1 VVRSSSVS
9 AVPAWGSKK
18 RERSE
23 EGLFGRQ
30 AEVAGGGVEK
40 GGVTARGGRR
50 EDVEVG
56 GGVGE
61 LKEEEV
67 EGDESFAV
75 VGVEAAAAA
84 ALLVRVTGSGATVS
98 TSASKPRIW
107 LSPSP
112 PPPFS
117 MDNAEE
123 ADAKVLFVKL
133 LLLLLLSTLSISDTA
148 E

>member
-1 VVRSSSVS
+1 M
-9 AVPAWGSKK
+9 AAW
-18 RERSE
+18 
-23 EGLFGRQ
+23 
-30 AEVAGGGVEK
+30 GVEK
-40 GGVTARGGRR
+40 GGVGARGGRR

-61 LKEEEV
+61 LKVEEV
-67 EGDESFAV
+67 EGEESFAV
-75 VGVEAAAAA
+75 VGVEAAADA

-98 TSASKPRIW
+98 TSASSPPSKPRIW

-123 ADAKVLFVKL
+123 ADAKVLCY
-133 LLLLLLSTLSISDTA
+133 
-148 E
+148 